1 MASIELREKNGVMT
15 EVVRIAEFGVYGKD
29 TTVSL
34 RISEKGYREGYG
46 VWEEDNSSYYYFN
59 VLGDEESFDFATAEF
74 ERIMSRW
81 GKFDWIRIDENTFE
95 IFYRNVML
103 SDVHKDEDL
112 SLVTKKLDKFLTFA
126 IELNNINKG

>member
-1 MASIELREKNGVMT
+1 MSVELREKNGVMT
-15 EVVRIAEFGVYGKD
+15 EVVRIAEFGVYGHD

-81 GKFDWIRIDENTFE
+81 GKFDWIRIDRNTFE
-95 IFYRNVML
+95 IFYRNVMQ
-103 SDVHKDEDL
+103 SSVHEDEKL
-112 SLVTKKLDKFLTFA
+112 ELVQDKLDKFLTFA

>member
-15 EVVRIAEFGVYGKD
+15 EVVRIAEFGVYGHD
-29 TTVSL
+29 TAVSL
-34 RISEKGYREGYG
+34 RVSEKGYREGYG

-59 VLGDEESFDFATAEF
+59 ILGDEESFDFATAEF

-95 IFYRNVML
+95 IFYRNVMESSIHENEKL
-103 SDVHKDEDL
+103 E
-112 SLVTKKLDKFLTFA
+112 LVEEKLDKFLTFA
-126 IELNNINKG
+126 TELNNINKG

>member
-1 MASIELREKNGVMT
+1 MASIELKEKNGVMT
-15 EVVRIAEFGVYGKD
+15 EVVRIAEFGVYGHD
-29 TTVSL
+29 TVVSL

-59 VLGDEESFDFATAEF
+59 ILGDEESFDFATAEF

-95 IFYRNVML
+95 IFYRNVMESSIHENENL
-103 SDVHKDEDL
+103 ELVED
-112 SLVTKKLDKFLTFA
+112 KLDKFLTFA
-126 IELNNINKG
+126 TELNNINKG